1 MVVLSLP
8 AKYIILVHIEVC
20 EFRNAIQT
28 NVLLDKT
35 HSCITVHQMLH
46 QFRDLEYICIVPSAS
61 NRCMGNDRQSSK
73 HHLYAERSQ

>member
-1 MVVLSLP
+1 MCSLLYKTQLFAPKPAYYIVKSTTVVVLLLP

-20 EFRNAIQT
+20 EFRNIIQT

-46 QFRDLEYICIVPSAS
+46 
-61 NRCMGNDRQSSK
+61 
-73 HHLYAERSQ
+73 